1 VSILKERAM
10 RLYALRSAA
19 LGVLGLMLGTAGPA
33 WAGGLL
39 YDSVDAQYLVP
50 TISTV
55 NEALGV
61 QTVDPTASWVFSET
75 VFITATN
82 STIQLYVPPDRAIGF
97 SSLPFAGFGFTDLT
111 NNPDITGVTIDP
123 SSTVPGF
130 DLSRVTFTS
139 DQVFLNFST
148 LGIGSGQQVLLDLNF
163 ASNTVPEPS
172 SLALTGIAVLVGFFA
187 WSIRGHY
194 SATKASTAS
203 EFAPWLI
210 VAGERSRSTRGG
222 VRRTFIPTRA

>member
-1 VSILKERAM
+1 M

-19 LGVLGLMLGTAGPA
+19 LGVLCLMLGMAGPA

-55 NEALGV
+55 NEDLGV
-61 QTVDPTASWVFSET
+61 QTIDPTASWVFIDT
-75 VFITATN
+75 VFLTATN
-82 STIQLYVPPDRAIGF
+82 STIQLYVPPDHAIGF

-111 NNPDITGVTIDP
+111 NNPGITGVTIDP

-172 SLALTGIAVLVGFFA
+172 SLTLTGIAVLVGFFA
-187 WSIRGHY
+187 WSMRGH
-194 SATKASTAS
+194 
-203 EFAPWLI
+203 
-210 VAGERSRSTRGG
+210 
-222 VRRTFIPTRA
+222 